1 VEGETIV
8 SAIDQMTSPETVH
21 TISKEVVRMITDLG
35 EGEAVSESD
44 LVLVIETTEALWIC
58 GSMLPEKNQVFN
70 SLRKRELES
79 LSR

>member
-1 VEGETIV
+1 MEGEIIG
-8 SAIDQMTSPETVH
+8 SAIDQMTPETVH